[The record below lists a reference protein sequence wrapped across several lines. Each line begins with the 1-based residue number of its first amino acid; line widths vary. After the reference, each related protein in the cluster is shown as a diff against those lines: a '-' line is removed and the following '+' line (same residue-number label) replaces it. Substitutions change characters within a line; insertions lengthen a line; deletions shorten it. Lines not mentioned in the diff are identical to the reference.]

1 MAYRFNQ
8 LMRWYGPDD
17 IVPLDYIAQA
27 GCEGVVSALH
37 HIPVGEVWSE
47 DEINRYKSRIQF
59 HGLDWTVVESLP
71 VHEAIKYGGDN
82 RDALIEN
89 YKQSL
94 INLSKNDVKVVT
106 YNFMPVLDWLRTD
119 TSHLTTGGARTLYF
133 HKLDYAVFDLFL
145 LKRENAAAE
154 YTEDELAKV
163 KAHFE
168 GLSEEDISRIERN
181 IMLAL
186 PGEKEHFTYDRIKV
200 LLDQYRDISPQQL
213 KTNLNYFLSAILPTA
228 EEWGMQMAI
237 HPDDP
242 PFSILG
248 LPRIFSTANDV
259 RDMVSANP
267 SPANGL
273 CFCTGSFGARPDN
286 NIPEM
291 MDEWSERIFFL
302 HLRNTARDEAGNF
315 MEANHLEGD
324 TNMYSVVKKALEIM
338 ETQKRRIPM
347 RPDHGFAMLDDLEK
361 SGYPGYTAIGRLKS
375 LAELRGV
382 EYAILNAGLV

>member
-1 MAYRFNQ
+1 MTYTLNQ

-17 IVPLDYIAQA
+17 IVPLEHIAQA

-37 HIPVGEVWSE
+37 HIPVGEVWTAA
-47 DEINRYKSRIQF
+47 EIKDYKSRILEK
-59 HGLDWTVVESLP
+59 GLDWTVVESLP
-71 VHEAIKYGGDN
+71 VHEAIKYGGEN

-94 INLSKNDVKVVT
+94 INLSKHGVKVVT

-119 TSHLTTGGARTLYF
+119 TSHPTTGGARTLYF

-145 LKRENAAAE
+145 LKRESAEAAYSAE
-154 YTEDELAKV
+154 ELAKIR
-163 KAHFE
+163 AHFE
-168 GLSEEDISRIERN
+168 QLSEAEIARIEGN

-186 PGEKEHFTYDRIKV
+186 PGEKEDFTYEKIQS
-200 LLDQYRDISPQQL
+200 LLDQYSHIDTEQL
-213 KTNLNYFLSAILPTA
+213 KKNLNYFLGAVLPTA
-228 EEWGMQMAI
+228 EEYGMQMAI

-248 LPRIFSTANDV
+248 LPRILSTSNDV
-259 RDMVSANP
+259 RDMVAANP

-273 CFCTGSFGARPDN
+273 CFCTGSYGARTDN
-286 NIPEM
+286 NILAM
-291 MDEWSERIFFL
+291 MDEWSDRIFFL
-302 HLRNTARDEAGNF
+302 HLRNTARDAEGNF

-324 TNMYSVVKKALEIM
+324 TNMYGVVKKALQIM
-338 ETQKRRIPM
+338 QQQKRRIPM
-347 RPDHGFAMLDDLEK
+347 RPDHGFAMLDDLQK
-361 SGYPGYTAIGRLKS
+361 SGYPGYTAIGRMKS

-382 EYAILNAGLV
+382 EYAILNAGI

>member
-1 MAYRFNQ
+1 MTYTLNQ

-17 IVPLDYIAQA
+17 IVPLEHIAQA

-37 HIPVGEVWSE
+37 HIPVGEVWTAA
-47 DEINRYKSRIQF
+47 EIKDYKSRILEK
-59 HGLDWTVVESLP
+59 GLDWTVVESLP
-71 VHEAIKYGGDN
+71 VHEAIKYGGEN

-94 INLSKNDVKVVT
+94 INLSKHGVKVVT

-119 TSHLTTGGARTLYF
+119 TSHPTTGGARTLYF

-145 LKRENAAAE
+145 LKRESAEAAYSAE
-154 YTEDELAKV
+154 ELAKIR
-163 KAHFE
+163 AHFE
-168 GLSEEDISRIERN
+168 QLSEAEIARIEGN

-186 PGEKEHFTYDRIKV
+186 PGEKEDFTYEKIQS
-200 LLDQYRDISPQQL
+200 LLDQYSHIDTEQL
-213 KTNLNYFLSAILPTA
+213 KKNLNYFLAAVLPTA
-228 EEWGMQMAI
+228 EEYGMQMAI

-248 LPRIFSTANDV
+248 LPRILSTSNDV
-259 RDMVSANP
+259 RDMVAANP

-273 CFCTGSFGARPDN
+273 CFCTGSYGARPDN
-286 NIPEM
+286 NILAM
-291 MDEWSERIFFL
+291 MDEWSDRIFFL
-302 HLRNTARDEAGNF
+302 HLRNTARDAEGNF

-324 TNMYSVVKKALEIM
+324 TNMYGVVKKALQIM
-338 ETQKRRIPM
+338 QQQKRRIPM
-347 RPDHGFAMLDDLEK
+347 RPDHGFAMLDDLQK
-361 SGYPGYTAIGRLKS
+361 SGYPGYTAIGRMKS

-382 EYAILNAGLV
+382 EYAILNAGI